1 MRHLIDMLEAKIHL
15 PELVDSL
22 ESGHEREFVISRNGR
37 PAARLVPLAH
47 DFSHSAA
54 PVAARRI
61 GIAKGRFEA
70 PGDIDSSNELIQKL
84 FAGH

>member
-1 MRHLIDMLEAKIHL
+1 MRHPIDMLEAKAHL

-22 ESGHEREFVISRNGR
+22 EHGQT
-37 PAARLVPLAH
+37 AAQL
-47 DFSHSAA
+47 
-54 PVAARRI
+54 AARRI

-70 PGDIDSSNELIQKL
+70 PSDIDASNELIQQL